1 MMIDGLVLLAAP
13 TARSRAYIQA
23 LVAAGLL
30 PERVVLLGE
39 ESDPPGPALHAVRQ
53 WQGLVL
59 PDHGES
65 IAATCGGAGIPVQA
79 CAAGSVNEEEAGGI
93 LRALA
98 PRVLI
103 YSGAGGQIVSAS
115 VLGLG
120 FPFLHVHSG
129 YLPDYRGSTTL
140 YYALLNGDAPGVTAI
155 VLDRTIDTGPVIAR
169 RTYPRPPQ
177 GMDIDQVFDPAI
189 RADLLVHVV
198 ADFSRRGALEPIEM
212 QDPAVGVSY
221 YVIHPVLKHLGIL
234 SLASASEQ

>member
-1 MMIDGLVLLAAP
+1 MMIDGLILLAAP
-13 TARSRAYIQA
+13 TARSRTYIQA

-39 ESDPPGPALHAVRQ
+39 ESEPVGQAGLAVRQ
-53 WQGLVL
+53 WLGLVL

-65 IAATCGGAGIPVQA
+65 IAATCRRAGIPVQA
-79 CAAGSVNEEEAGGI
+79 CAAGSVNEEEVIG
-93 LRALA
+93 LLQALA
-98 PRVLI
+98 PRLII
-103 YSGAGGQIVSAS
+103 YSGAGGQIVSTS

-129 YLPDYRGSTTL
+129 CLPDYRGSTTL
-140 YYALLNGDAPGVTAI
+140 YYALLNGDAPGATAI

-189 RADLLVHVV
+189 RADLLVRVI
-198 ADFSRRGALEPIEM
+198 ADFSRRGALVPIEM

-234 SLASASEQ
+234 SLATPLAQ